1 MVPLLL
7 LMKKELSMVPVYGGP
22 DKVLSFKII
31 SGTKNFL
38 FAKGYVVIVTDKNNG
53 RQLQFYF
60 AK

>member
-1 MVPLLL
+1 
-7 LMKKELSMVPVYGGP
+7 MKKELSMVPVYGGP